1 MTTTLLPNTPFTYS
15 MWINGQA
22 APANSGQTFS
32 RESPAHGVKVGEYP
46 LAGAD
51 DVDAAVA
58 AARRAFDIGSWPHMP
73 GAERAKALLRA
84 AELIRANQDEFGLTE
99 TLDSAKPIKQ
109 ARDEMEWSAAL
120 WDYAAALCRHLHG
133 DSYNTLGTQVLG
145 LTIRE
150 PIGVVGMITPW
161 NFPLLI
167 ISQKL
172 PFALAAGCTCVVKP
186 SELTPGTTL
195 RLGGLIDAAGIP
207 DGVVNIL
214 SGYGDPIGMRLS
226 SHPDIDMLSFTGST
240 EVGKSVVAASRSNLK
255 KVGLEL
261 GGKNPQIVFADAD
274 REAVLDAAV
283 FGICFNMG

>member
-1 MTTTLLPNTPFTYS
+1 MLRPRSKHAYPSSLFLRLLRLFAAIRNSPSPMTTTFLPNTHFTYS
-15 MWINGQA
+15 MWIDGQA
-22 APANSGQTFS
+22 APAKSGQTFS

-46 LAGAD
+46 LAGAN

-58 AARRAFDIGSWPHMP
+58 AARRAFDIGSWPHLP
-73 GAERAKALLRA
+73 GAERAKVLLRA
-84 AELIRANQDEFGLTE
+84 AELIRASKNELALIE
-99 TLDSAKPIKQ
+99 TLESGKPIKQ

-133 DSYNTLGTQVLG
+133 DSYNTLGAQVLG

-186 SELTPGTTL
+186 S
-195 RLGGLIDAAGIP
+195 
-207 DGVVNIL
+207 
-214 SGYGDPIGMRLS
+214 
-226 SHPDIDMLSFTGST
+226 
-240 EVGKSVVAASRSNLK
+240 
-255 KVGLEL
+255 
-261 GGKNPQIVFADAD
+261 
-274 REAVLDAAV
+274 
-283 FGICFNMG
+283 

>member
-1 MTTTLLPNTPFTYS
+1 MTTLLPNTHFTYA
-15 MWINGQA
+15 MWIDGQA
-22 APANSGQTFS
+22 VPAKSGQTFS
-32 RESPAHGVKVGEYP
+32 RESPAHSVKIGEYP
-46 LAGAD
+46 LAGTD
-51 DVDAAVA
+51 DVDMAVA
-58 AARRAFDIGSWPHMP
+58 AARRAFDTGSWPHSS
-73 GAERAKALLRA
+73 GADRAKVLLRA
-84 AELIRANQDEFGLTE
+84 AELIRASKDELALIE
-99 TLDSAKPIKQ
+99 TLESGKPIKQ

-133 DSYNTLGTQVLG
+133 DSYNTLGPQVLG

-195 RLGGLIDAAGIP
+195 RLGPLLAEAGVP

-214 SGYGDPIGMRLS
+214 SGYGDPVGMRLS
-226 SHPDIDMLSFTGST
+226 AHPDVDMLSFTGST

-255 KVGLEL
+255 KVGLE
-261 GGKNPQIVFADAD
+261 
-274 REAVLDAAV
+274 
-283 FGICFNMG
+283 

>member
-1 MTTTLLPNTPFTYS
+1 MTTTLLPNTHFTYS
-15 MWINGQA
+15 MWIDGQS

-58 AARRAFDIGSWPHMP
+58 EARRAFDIGSWPHLP
-73 GAERAKALLRA
+73 GAERAKVLLRA
-84 AELIRANQDEFGLTE
+84 ANIIRASKDEFALIE
-99 TLDSAKPIKQ
+99 TLESGKPIKQ

-186 SELTPGTTL
+186 SEMTSASTL
-195 RLGGLIDAAGIP
+195 HLGALLAEAGLP
-207 DGVVNIL
+207 EGVCNIVT
-214 SGYGDPIGMRLS
+214 GYG
-226 SHPDIDMLSFTGST
+226 PD
-240 EVGKSVVAASRSNLK
+240 VGA
-255 KVGLEL
+255 
-261 GGKNPQIVFADAD
+261 P
-274 REAVLDAAV
+274 
-283 FGICFNMG
+283 MT